1 MFYFGKEI
9 ILDTVSIDIAV
20 FIFSLLSLICSIF
33 IILIYLNVKSLRT
46 VIYRV
51 FFHIAI
57 NESISRFAHFLH
69 FINLS
74 FNNQILFDIYVT
86 LIYLTDTNILIFI
99 TFSCYT
105 MYEIILNQNK
115 KINNQL
121 NIILTILYCVSFII
135 TIIFFILSNKT
146 ENGRQIELYR
156 NVIALN
162 FIKDYDMEG
171 NLLAPLLLT
180 SVIYILLVFYA
191 LYKTILIQL
200 FISKKGNT
208 NEIEED
214 ENSINRKRAKSL
226 KLTSFSNKILQYPL
240 LIISFVIPIMIYSW
254 MEYFKD
260 KNDIGFLRTR
270 FAFYNI
276 NCFLNSIRGYMIFKI
291 FMSNEKI
298 KIYLFTN
305 YLKSSIFY
313 SIDKII
319 DINELIAKKMK
330 IDPIKS
336 IEGIVPL
343 INNDVKINENIDNIE
358 ILNNFDEKDK
368 SFLNNNVDYLEVDK
382 EYNDIIINNPDYK
395 TEKIRR
401 KTRKKTN

>member
-1 MFYFGKEI
+1 MFYLGKEI
-9 ILDTVSIDIAV
+9 ILDTASIDIAV
-20 FIFSLLSLICSIF
+20 FIFSLISLICSIF

-57 NESISRFAHFLH
+57 NEAISRFAHFLH

-74 FNNQILFDIYVT
+74 FNNQILFDIYVI
-86 LIYLTDTNILIFI
+86 LIYLTDTNILLFI

-121 NIILTILYCVSFII
+121 NIILTILYCASFII
-135 TIIFFILSNKT
+135 TITFFIISVKT
-146 ENGRQIELYR
+146 VNGRHIELYR

-162 FIKDYDMEG
+162 FIKDFDMEG

-180 SVIYILLVFYA
+180 SIIYILLVIYA
-191 LYKTILIQL
+191 LYKTFLIHL
-200 FISKKGNT
+200 FIRKKGNS

-214 ENSINRKRAKSL
+214 ENSNNRKREKSL
-226 KLTSFSNKILQYPL
+226 KLTSFSNKMMQYPL
-240 LIISFVIPIMIYSW
+240 LIISFVLPIMIYSW
-254 MEYFKD
+254 LEYYKD
-260 KNDIGFLRTR
+260 KDNLGFLRTR
-270 FAFYNI
+270 FVFYNI
-276 NCFLNSIRGYMIFKI
+276 NCFLNSIRGYMIFKV

-313 SIDKII
+313 SIEKII
-319 DINELIAKKMK
+319 DINELITKNKQ
-330 IDPIKS
+330 IDPIKG

-343 INNDVKINENIDNIE
+343 VGCNEKINEDNDNIE
-358 ILNNFDEKDK
+358 ILNNINDKEKT
-368 SFLNNNVDYLEVDK
+368 FLNYNVDYLEVDK

-395 TEKIRR
+395 TVKIRR

>member
-1 MFYFGKEI
+1 
-9 ILDTVSIDIAV
+9 
-20 FIFSLLSLICSIF
+20 
-33 IILIYLNVKSLRT
+33 
-46 VIYRV
+46 
-51 FFHIAI
+51 
-57 NESISRFAHFLH
+57 
-69 FINLS
+69 
-74 FNNQILFDIYVT
+74 
-86 LIYLTDTNILIFI
+86 
-99 TFSCYT
+99 
-105 MYEIILNQNK
+105 
-115 KINNQL
+115 
-121 NIILTILYCVSFII
+121 
-135 TIIFFILSNKT
+135 
-146 ENGRQIELYR
+146 
-156 NVIALN
+156 
-162 FIKDYDMEG
+162 
-171 NLLAPLLLT
+171 
-180 SVIYILLVFYA
+180 
-191 LYKTILIQL
+191 
-200 FISKKGNT
+200 
-208 NEIEED
+208 
-214 ENSINRKRAKSL
+214 
-226 KLTSFSNKILQYPL
+226 
-240 LIISFVIPIMIYSW
+240 

-319 DINELIAKKMK
+319 DINELITKEMK

-358 ILNNFDEKDK
+358 ILNNFNDKDK

-382 EYNDIIINNPDYK
+382 EYNDIIINNPDYQ

>member
-1 MFYFGKEI
+1 
-9 ILDTVSIDIAV
+9 
-20 FIFSLLSLICSIF
+20 
-33 IILIYLNVKSLRT
+33 
-46 VIYRV
+46 
-51 FFHIAI
+51 
-57 NESISRFAHFLH
+57 
-69 FINLS
+69 
-74 FNNQILFDIYVT
+74 
-86 LIYLTDTNILIFI
+86 
-99 TFSCYT
+99 

-135 TIIFFILSNKT
+135 TITFFILSVKT
-146 ENGRQIELYR
+146 VNGRHIELYR

-162 FIKDYDMEG
+162 FIKDFDLEG

-180 SVIYILLVFYA
+180 SIIYVLFVLYA
-191 LYKTILIQL
+191 LYKTFSIQL
-200 FISKKGNT
+200 FIRKKGNS

-214 ENSINRKRAKSL
+214 ENSINRKREKSL
-226 KLTSFSNKILQYPL
+226 KLTSFSNKMMQYPL
-240 LIISFVIPIMIYSW
+240 LIISFVLPIMIYSW
-254 MEYFKD
+254 LEYYKD
-260 KNDIGFLRTR
+260 KDNLGFLRTR
-270 FAFYNI
+270 FVFYNI
-276 NCFLNSIRGYMIFKI
+276 NCFLNSIRGYMIFKV

-319 DINELIAKKMK
+319 DINELITKNKQ
-330 IDPIKS
+330 IDPIKG

-343 INNDVKINENIDNIE
+343 VDYEEKINENIDNIE
-358 ILNNFDEKDK
+358 ILNNINYKEK

-395 TEKIRR
+395 TVKIRR